1 MAKAKKQEVINTGYI
16 KDREIV
22 EEMQNSYI
30 DYAMSVIIARA
41 IPDVRDGLKPVQ
53 RRILYA
59 MHEDGLR
66 HNAKF
71 RKSANVIGSVLGRY
85 HPHGDASV
93 YDAMVRMAQDFSFR
107 YPLVDGQG
115 NFGCFTKDTKVRLC
129 DGKSLSFEQLI
140 KERKK
145 GKKHW
150 TFAFNHQTKEVEIA
164 EIKKPRLTRKNEEII
179 EVTLDNGEKIKSTLD
194 HLFMLRDGKYRKAKD
209 LKPNDSL
216 MPLYVDLYDGEDKN
230 LKGYETVYQPF
241 KKKQELVHHLAD
253 KWNLQNKIYEKSS
266 GRIRHHK
273 DFNKLNNNPDNILRA
288 NACIPKSERAVQYF
302 GNFDRLVEEARKYN
316 HKVIKTKILKKRED
330 VYDLTIDSWHNF
342 ALAAGI
348 FVHNSID
355 SDPPA
360 AYRYTEARM
369 ARIGEEMLK
378 DIDKETVN
386 LVDNYDGSQ
395 KEPTVL
401 PAPLPN
407 LLLNGTLGIAVGMAT
422 SIPPHNLAEIVDA
435 TVHLI
440 KNPKASTEE
449 LFQFVQGPDFP
460 TGGQAYNKKE
470 IISVYCQG
478 KGPITV
484 RGKVDI
490 IDSEKSKQRQI
501 VITEIPYQVNK
512 AAMVEQFAK
521 LFSEKK
527 IEGIKDIRDESDREG
542 LRVVIDLKNEAQ
554 PKKIV
559 NRLYKFTNLQKTFH
573 LNMLALVDGI
583 QPKTLS
589 LSEVLIHYI
598 NHRKEVVYKRTEFNL
613 KKAEERA
620 HILRGLV
627 KALTNIDKCI
637 KIIKAS
643 KNKDDARVNLTK
655 EFKLTQIQANAIL
668 EMRLHQLAKLERKKI
683 EDELA
688 EKEKEIKELTAILKS
703 PKKIEGIIEKELVSV
718 KETFKDERRTK
729 VYSQKLEEIA
739 EEDLIPLEEAVITI
753 TKGGYI
759 KRINP
764 VNYKIQK
771 RGGKG
776 ILGMKTMQDDLVEH
790 FAEAKTHDSLLF
802 FTNSGKV
809 FRIPAYEI
817 PEGSRVARGRGI
829 YNFLEI
835 SSQEKILSVLS
846 LSKEDAENGI
856 KYLTMATEKGIVKR
870 TSLEEFR
877 NIRRSGLIAINLKK
891 NDSLNRVCKTTGDDH
906 ISLVTYKG
914 QSIRFKE
921 KDVREMGRTASGIRG
936 IRLKKDDRVVGMD
949 VLRKNNENSYLL
961 VLTENGYGKKTLI
974 KEYRP
979 QQRGGSGV
987 KTLKVTSKVGNLAV
1001 ARILEG
1007 NEEELIVVSQKG
1019 NIIKSETAKIP
1030 KLSRATQGVKVMRLA
1045 EGDKIASAICI

>member
-1 MAKAKKQEVINTGYI
+1 MAKEKKTKQTDPSVGYV

-30 DYAMSVIIARA
+30 DYAMSVIVARA
-41 IPDVRDGLKPVQ
+41 IPDVRDGLKPVH

-59 MHEDGLR
+59 MRGMGLA
-66 HNAKF
+66 HNAKY
-71 RKSANVIGSVLGRY
+71 RKSATVVGECLGKF
-85 HPHGDASV
+85 HPHGDTSV
-93 YDAMVRMAQDFSFR
+93 YDAMVRMAQDFSMR

-115 NFGCFTKDTKVRLC
+115 NFG
-129 DGKSLSFEQLI
+129 
-140 KERKK
+140 
-145 GKKHW
+145 
-150 TFAFNHQTKEVEIA
+150 
-164 EIKKPRLTRKNEEII
+164 
-179 EVTLDNGEKIKSTLD
+179 
-194 HLFMLRDGKYRKAKD
+194 
-209 LKPNDSL
+209 
-216 MPLYVDLYDGEDKN
+216 
-230 LKGYETVYQPF
+230 
-241 KKKQELVHHLAD
+241 
-253 KWNLQNKIYEKSS
+253 
-266 GRIRHHK
+266 
-273 DFNKLNNNPDNILRA
+273 
-288 NACIPKSERAVQYF
+288 
-302 GNFDRLVEEARKYN
+302 
-316 HKVIKTKILKKRED
+316 
-330 VYDLTIDSWHNF
+330 
-342 ALAAGI
+342 
-348 FVHNSID
+348 SID
-355 SDPPA
+355 GDSA
-360 AYRYTEARM
+360 SAMRYSEAKM
-369 ARIGEEMLK
+369 SRIGEEMLK
-378 DIDKETVN
+378 DIDKETVDF
-386 LVDNYDGSQ
+386 VDNYDGTQ

-422 SIPPHNLAEIVDA
+422 SIPPHNLAETIDA
-435 TVHLI
+435 TIYLM
-440 KNPKASTEE
+440 KNPKASTED

-470 IISVYCQG
+470 IMAVYSQG
-478 KGPITV
+478 RGPIVT

-490 IDSEKSKQRQI
+490 IESEKTKQRQI

-512 AAMVEQFAK
+512 ATMVEQFAK
-521 LFSEKK
+521 LVSEKK
-527 IEGIKDIRDESDREG
+527 IDGIKDIRDESDREG
-542 LRVVIDLKNEAQ
+542 LRVVIDLKAEAH

-559 NRLYKFTNLQKTFH
+559 NRLYKFTNLQRTFH

-589 LSEVLIHYI
+589 LAEVLSYYI
-598 NHRKEVVYKRTEFNL
+598 AHRKDVVYRRTKFNL
-613 KKAEERA
+613 DKAEERA

-637 KIIKAS
+637 KLIKSS
-643 KNKDDARVNLTK
+643 KNKDDARQNLIK
-655 EFKLTQIQANAIL
+655 QFKLTEIQANAIL
-668 EMRLHQLAKLERKKI
+668 EMRLHQLAKLERQRI

-703 PKKIEGIIEKELVSV
+703 PKKVEAIVEKELIQA
-718 KETFKDERRTK
+718 KETFGDERKTK
-729 VYSQKLEEIA
+729 IYNQKLEDIA
-739 EEDLIPLEEAVITI
+739 EEDLIPLEEAMITI
-753 TKGGYI
+753 TQGGYI

-764 VNYKIQK
+764 VAYKIQK

-790 FAEAKTHDSLLF
+790 FVEAKTHDSLLF

-835 SSQEKILSVLS
+835 SPQEKILSILS

-856 KYLTMATEKGIVKR
+856 KYLTMATEKGIIKR
-870 TSLEEFR
+870 TELEEFN

-891 NDSLNRVCKTTGDDH
+891 NDCLKRVCKTTGDDH
-906 ISLVTYKG
+906 VSLVTYKG

-921 KDVREMGRTASGIRG
+921 KEIRSMGRTASGIRG

-949 VLRKNNENSYLL
+949 ILKKGAEDSYLL

-979 QQRGGSGV
+979 QQRGGSGI
-987 KTLKVTSKVGNLAV
+987 KTLKVTPKVGNLAV
-1001 ARILEG
+1001 ARII
-1007 NEEELIVVSQKG
+1007 NEEEDLIVVSQKG
-1019 NIIKSETAKIP
+1019 NIIKSGISTIP

-1045 EGDKIASAICI
+1045 DGDKIASAICI